1 MGLLSVQIFS
11 AMVDPRT
18 DQIAREAARLIQTGR
33 VEGVESAIRA
43 AAELLQIPANVPL
56 PGHGRVRKHAQ
67 AMSMQALGDIAY
79 NQQRQRIWQI
89 AEELM
94 ATIEHSMADVTTLLV
109 GRSAAGHID
118 AGVTIRI
125 RLYTHR
131 PIDEIAAVLVQYGY
145 SEPAFETAKTRFGRL
160 SRLRLVEEDID
171 VMLTRCLP
179 EMISSSGLDLV
190 TGKPIETLDHAALQR
205 RMEEYE
211 STRP

>member
-1 MGLLSVQIFS
+1 
-11 AMVDPRT
+11 
-18 DQIAREAARLIQTGR
+18 IAREAARLSQTRRGGGDEPATR
-33 VEGVESAIRA
+33 P
-43 AAELLQIPANVPL
+43 AAELLQIPRNVPL
-56 PGHGRVRKHAQ
+56 PGHGRVRKHGQ
-67 AMSMQALGDIAY
+67 AMSLQAPGYVPY
-79 NQQRQRIWQI
+79 NQQRQRSCQI
-89 AEELM
+89 AADLL
-94 ATIEHSMADVTTLLV
+94 ATIGHSMADVTTLLV

-131 PIDEIAAVLVQYGY
+131 PIDEIAAVLVHYGY